1 MQYYNVKIKHR
12 KFPEDGE
19 LEVKCIG
26 NSVVDVNKAIC
37 EQIQLSGS
45 VTDDYIITIKEL
57 ISEKDFH
64 KSSEDNHN

>member
-19 LEVKCIG
+19 LEIKCIG
-26 NSVVDVNKAIC
+26 NSVFDVNKAVC

-45 VTDDYIITIKEL
+45 ATDEYIIAIKEL
-57 ISEKDFH
+57 ISEKDFN
-64 KSSEDNHN
+64 KGSKNK